1 MNPID
6 KRAASQ
12 VSDAAVSDIADSDAG
27 VVEVPRLSV
36 VLADTLGELVEG
48 VAAFDR
54 VVAWA
59 LAGRAEAIDHARRFT
74 EITENAT
81 ALTAKGFS
89 GDTRALAKRVL
100 VTELAC
106 ILRLPERTAES
117 LVAESEALMHELPA
131 TREALRA
138 GEISY
143 RHAQTMIDHASSLAV
158 EVRAGFEAEVL
169 PHAKT
174 LSVAKFDRKAR
185 TARERTDPET
195 IASRH
200 TASVLNRSVQFQPA
214 RDGMAWLNA
223 YLPVATALAAYNR
236 ISDTAISLQGPDEP
250 RTLTQLRADVF
261 ADLLIDSVT
270 PSGLGHGV
278 RANVHVTVPVMTLL
292 GHSEE
297 PGSLE
302 GYGPIDPDT
311 ARRLAGRAPSF
322 TRLLTHPETGCVLS
336 VGRERYKVP
345 KDLRRWL
352 RVRDETCRFPGCNR
366 GAVRC
371 DLDHAKDW
379 QYNGRSD
386 HDNLAHLCPA
396 HHALKHDSA
405 WTVTHT
411 QDATLDW
418 VSPSGHQHSTEPAT
432 RIRPAPPF

>member
-6 KRAASQ
+6 DRTAETGTENGID
-12 VSDAAVSDIADSDAG
+12 VAVVD
-27 VVEVPRLSV
+27 VPRLSAV
-36 VLADTLGELVEG
+36 MADTLGELVEG
-48 VAAFDR
+48 AAAFDR
-54 VVAWA
+54 IVAWA
-59 LAGRAEAIDHARRFT
+59 LAGRAEMIDHARQWT
-74 EITENAT
+74 EMSEHAS
-81 ALTAKGFS
+81 AVAAKGFS
-89 GDTRALAKRVL
+89 GDARALARRVL

-106 ILRLPERTAES
+106 ILRLPERTTES
-117 LVAESEALMHELPA
+117 LVAESEALMHELPG
-131 TREALRA
+131 TREALRV

-158 EVRAGFEAEVL
+158 DVRAGFEAEVL
-169 PHAKT
+169 PHAKVLT
-174 LSVAKFDRKAR
+174 VAKFDRKAR
-185 TARERTDPET
+185 TLRERTHPDT
-195 IASRH
+195 ITARH

-214 RDGMAWLNA
+214 RDGMAWLNT

-236 ISDTAISLQGPDEP
+236 VSDTAISLQGPGET

-261 ADLLIDSVT
+261 TDLLIDGVT
-270 PSGLGHGV
+270 PSGLGVGV
-278 RANVHVTVPVMTLL
+278 CANVQVTVPVMTLL

-311 ARRLAGRAPSF
+311 ARRLAAHAPSF

-336 VGRERYKVP
+336 VGRERYKIP

-371 DLDHAKDW
+371 DIDHARDW

-405 WTVTHT
+405 WTVKHAS
-411 QDATLDW
+411 DGTLDW
-418 VSPSGHQHSTEPAT
+418 ASPSGRQYSTEPAT
-432 RIRPAPPF
+432 PIRPAPPF